1 MQPDFSL
8 LTLNERDRPLHVI
21 GCFAYNNGV
30 SRWGKA
36 KIPMSESFLFECSI
50 CWIKCMFDGK
60 RSRVTVGKSGAQ
72 K

>member
-1 MQPDFSL
+1 MGKSENTDVRAVFFQ
-8 LTLNERDRPLHVI
+8 
-21 GCFAYNNGV
+21 CF
-30 SRWGKA
+30 
-36 KIPMSESFLFECSI
+36 I